1 MQHLFFRGVSMEVE
15 DCTKEQLL
23 AEVKQLRERMAA
35 YEATQQ
41 RSRDEETTMRK
52 IYGELEVLL
61 VQRTH
66 QLLESNTRLELEVEE
81 RSQAQTKLSAELE
94 KFQAMYELAVAMT
107 AERTLDEN
115 LALVV
120 ETGKKLLATDA
131 SFIAL
136 RDEAAGD
143 VYMHTL
149 SGIRTEDFKKMRL
162 PFGAG
167 HGGRVAKTGKASI
180 VVDYFKEVE
189 PVAHDIVRAEGLMS
203 GVAVPIQIGAT
214 NLGVLYAANR
224 AKTSFTKSDL
234 DTLSLLGNLA
244 AVEIVREQGKA
255 ALRQAQDNLERRIE
269 QRTAELRKANEELTL
284 EIARR
289 QKIQEALE
297 ESEKRYRLLFDH
309 AADAIYVLEAE
320 GDQAGQIVSANQVA
334 AEMHGYTVSELLG
347 MNIAELDTPESAA
360 RIPERLSRLYA
371 GETIREEVTHVRKDG
386 TVFPLEIN
394 ARLFGLGDYKYILAI
409 DRDVTERK
417 CAEDALRSSEERTR
431 RLIELAPIG
440 IRVARS
446 GDHIYVNPAFVKMFG
461 YNDPSEIVGRPVV
474 SLYFA
479 EDRERI
485 PGLAR
490 KESDAGQAPSYHEVR
505 GLRKNGDRFDAAI
518 WETTIDYE
526 GEPATLAFVVDAG
539 QEKSL
544 RDQLLR
550 AQKMES
556 LGTLAGGVA
565 HDFNN
570 ILTVVLGYSD
580 MLLMCHRKDEK
591 CLQRVQAIRTAA
603 RRGSD
608 LVQQILTFT
617 RKTEPKLQP
626 VDLNRELKQA
636 EQLLH
641 RTIPRMIEIELKL
654 EDNLRAVNA
663 DPAQVEQIVLN
674 LAVNAKHAMPKGGK
688 LIFQTK
694 NVTLDE
700 EYFRT
705 RLEAEPGEYVLLR
718 VSDTG
723 HGMGKAVLDR
733 IFEPFFTTKQPGE
746 GTGLGLSMVFGI
758 VKNHGGH
765 ISCLSEPGRGT
776 VFEIYLPA
784 IEQQLESPPEILLG
798 LPGGGSETLLL
809 VDDEDAVREMGKE
822 LLHQMGYSV
831 LTARSGRAALD
842 IYRESREAVSLV
854 ILDLVMPDMSGSEC
868 LEQLLKL
875 DPKVKVIIASGYAA
889 DGSLEELK
897 RTAKGLIAKPYDVA
911 QLLQAVRSAL
921 DDG

>member
-1 MQHLFFRGVSMEVE
+1 MRVE
-15 DCTKEQLL
+15 DSTKEQLL
-23 AEVKQLRERMAA
+23 DEVMKLRERVAA
-35 YEATQQ
+35 LEAAQR
-41 RSRDEETTMRK
+41 RSRDEEMTLRK
-52 IYGELEVLL
+52 VYGELEVLL

-66 QLLESNTRLELEVEE
+66 QLMEINTRLELEVEE
-81 RSQAQTKLSAELE
+81 RSQAQKKLSAELE
-94 KFQAMYELAVAMT
+94 KFQALYELAVAMT
-107 AERTLDEN
+107 AEPTLNEN
-115 LALVV
+115 LSLVV
-120 ETGKKLLATDA
+120 ETGRKLLAADT
-131 SFIAL
+131 SYIAL
-136 RDEAAGD
+136 RDEEAGN

-149 SGIRTEDFKKMRL
+149 SGIRTESFKRMTL

-167 HGGRVAKTGKASI
+167 LGGKVAQTGKGFI
-180 VVDYFKEVE
+180 VQDYFSEIA
-189 PVAHDIVRAEGLMS
+189 PVVHDVVREEGLIS
-203 GVAVPIQIGAT
+203 GVAVPVQIGKK
-214 NLGVLYAANR
+214 NLGVLYVFNR
-224 AKTSFTKSDL
+224 TKTAFTKSDL

-244 AVEIVREQGKA
+244 AVEIVREQGKS
-255 ALRQAQDNLERRIE
+255 ALRKAQDDLEKRIE

-289 QKIQEALE
+289 QTIQEALE

-309 AADAIYVLEAE
+309 AADAILVMEAE
-320 GDQAGQIVSANQVA
+320 GDQAGQIISANRVA
-334 AEMHGYTVSELLG
+334 AEIHGYTVGELVG
-347 MNIAELDTPESAA
+347 MNIADLDTPESAA
-360 RIPERLSRLYA
+360 KIPDRLSKLYA
-371 GETIREEVTHVRKDG
+371 GETIREEVTHARKDG

-394 ARLFGLGDYKYILAI
+394 ARFFELGDQKYILAI

-417 CAEDALRSSEERTR
+417 SAENALRSSEERMR

-440 IRVARS
+440 IRVARD
-446 GDHIYVNPAFVKMFG
+446 GANIYANPAFVKMFG
-461 YNDPSEIVGRPVV
+461 YNDLREIVGRPVV
-474 SLYFA
+474 SLYAA

-485 PGLAR
+485 PGRAR
-490 KESDAGQAPSYHEVR
+490 HGSEADRAPSYHEVR

-526 GEPATLAFVVDAG
+526 GKTAELAFVVDAG

-580 MLLMCHRKDEK
+580 MLLMCHSRDEK

-641 RTIPRMIEIELKL
+641 RTIPRMISIELKL
-654 EDNLRAVNA
+654 EENLSAVNA
-663 DPAQVEQIVLN
+663 DPAQIEQIVLN
-674 LAVNAKHAMPKGGK
+674 LAVNAKHAMPKGGS

-765 ISCLSEPGRGT
+765 ISCFSEPDRGT

-784 IEQQLESPPEILLG
+784 IEQRLESPPEIMLG
-798 LPGGGSETLLL
+798 LPGGGTETLLL

-842 IYRESREAVSLV
+842 IYRESGDSVSLV

-868 LEQLLKL
+868 LAELLKL

-897 RTAKGLIAKPYDVA
+897 RTAKDLIAKPYDVK
-911 QLLQAVRSAL
+911 QLLQAVRNAL
-921 DDG
+921 DEG

>member
-1 MQHLFFRGVSMEVE
+1 MQHSFFRGVSMRVE
-15 DCTKEQLL
+15 DSTKEQLL
-23 AEVKQLRERMAA
+23 DEVMKLRERVAA
-35 YEATQQ
+35 LEAAQR
-41 RSRDEETTMRK
+41 RSRDEEMTLRK
-52 IYGELEVLL
+52 VYGELEVLL

-66 QLLESNTRLELEVEE
+66 QLMEINTRLELEVEE
-81 RSQAQTKLSAELE
+81 RSQAQKKLSAELE
-94 KFQAMYELAVAMT
+94 KFQALYELAVAMT
-107 AERTLDEN
+107 AEPTLNEN
-115 LALVV
+115 LSLVV
-120 ETGKKLLATDA
+120 ETGRKLLAADT
-131 SFIAL
+131 SYIAL
-136 RDEAAGD
+136 RDEEAGN

-149 SGIRTEDFKKMRL
+149 SGIRTESFKRMTL

-167 HGGRVAKTGKASI
+167 LGGKVAQTGKGFI
-180 VVDYFKEVE
+180 VQDYFSEIA
-189 PVAHDIVRAEGLMS
+189 PVVHDVVREEGLIS
-203 GVAVPIQIGAT
+203 GVAVPVQIGKK
-214 NLGVLYAANR
+214 NLGVLYVFNR
-224 AKTSFTKSDL
+224 TKTAFTKSDL

-244 AVEIVREQGKA
+244 AVEIVREQGKS
-255 ALRQAQDNLERRIE
+255 ALRKAQDDLEKRIE

-289 QKIQEALE
+289 QTIQEALE

-309 AADAIYVLEAE
+309 AADAILVMEAE
-320 GDQAGQIVSANQVA
+320 GDQAGQIISANRVA
-334 AEMHGYTVSELLG
+334 AEIHGYTVGELVG
-347 MNIAELDTPESAA
+347 MNIADLDTPESAA
-360 RIPERLSRLYA
+360 KIPDRLSKLYA
-371 GETIREEVTHVRKDG
+371 GETIREEVTHARKDG

-394 ARLFGLGDYKYILAI
+394 ARFFELGDQKYILAI

-417 CAEDALRSSEERTR
+417 SAENALRSSEERMR

-440 IRVARS
+440 IRVARD
-446 GDHIYVNPAFVKMFG
+446 GANIYANPAFVKMFG
-461 YNDPSEIVGRPVV
+461 YNDLREIVGRPVV
-474 SLYFA
+474 SLYAA

-485 PGLAR
+485 PGRAR
-490 KESDAGQAPSYHEVR
+490 HGSEADRAPSYHEVR

-526 GEPATLAFVVDAG
+526 GKTAELAFVVDAG

-580 MLLMCHRKDEK
+580 MLLMCHSRDEK

-641 RTIPRMIEIELKL
+641 RTIPRMISIELKL
-654 EDNLRAVNA
+654 EENLSAVNA
-663 DPAQVEQIVLN
+663 DPAQIEQIVLN
-674 LAVNAKHAMPKGGK
+674 LAVNAKHAMPKGGS

-765 ISCLSEPGRGT
+765 VSCFSEPDRGT

-784 IEQQLESPPEILLG
+784 IEQRLESPPEIMLG
-798 LPGGGSETLLL
+798 LPGGGTETLLL

-842 IYRESREAVSLV
+842 IYRESGDSVSLV

-868 LEQLLKL
+868 LAELLKL

-897 RTAKGLIAKPYDVA
+897 RTAKDLIAKPYDVK
-911 QLLQAVRSAL
+911 QLLQAVRNAL
-921 DDG
+921 DEG

>member
-1 MQHLFFRGVSMEVE
+1 MKVE

-23 AEVKQLRERMAA
+23 AEVTHLRARMAA
-35 YEATQQ
+35 CGAVSE
-41 RSRDEETTMRK
+41 RSREEAMTLRK
-52 IYGELEVLL
+52 VRGELEVLL
-61 VQRTH
+61 AQRTH
-66 QLLESNTRLELEVEE
+66 ELLESNTRLELEVEE
-81 RSQAQTKLSAELE
+81 HSHAQTKLSAELE
-94 KFQAMYELAVAMT
+94 KFQALYELAVAMT

-120 ETGKKLLATDA
+120 ETGRKLLAGDT
-131 SFIAL
+131 SYIAL
-136 RDEAAGD
+136 RDEEAGS
-143 VYMHTL
+143 VYMDTL
-149 SGIRTEDFKKMRL
+149 SGIHTESFKKMRI

-167 HGGRVAKTGKASI
+167 LGGKVAQTGKGFI
-180 VVDYFKEVE
+180 VQDYFKEVA
-189 PVAHDIVRAEGLMS
+189 PAVHDVVREEGLIS
-203 GVAVPIQIGAT
+203 GVAVPIQMGKKS
-214 NLGVLYAANR
+214 LGVLYVFNR
-224 AKTSFTKSDL
+224 TKTAFTKSDL

-255 ALRQAQDNLERRIE
+255 ALRKAQGNLERRIE

-284 EIARR
+284 EMARR
-289 QKIQEALE
+289 QTLQEALE

-309 AADAIYVLEAE
+309 AGDAIYVLEPE
-320 GDQAGQIVSANQVA
+320 GDQAGQIVSANEVA
-334 AEMHGYTVSELLG
+334 AEMHGYTVGELLG
-347 MNIAELDTPESAA
+347 MNIAALETPESGAKIRE
-360 RIPERLSRLYA
+360 RIPKLYA

-394 ARLFGLGDYKYILAI
+394 VRLFELGDQKYVLGI

-417 CAEDALRSSEERTR
+417 SAEDALRSSEQRMR

-440 IRVARS
+440 IRVARN
-446 GDHIYVNPAFVKMFG
+446 GDHIYVNPAFVRMFG

-474 SLYFA
+474 SLYVA
-479 EDRERI
+479 EDGERI
-485 PGLAR
+485 PGLTR

-526 GEPATLAFVVDAG
+526 GEPAALAFVVDAG

-580 MLLMCHRKDEK
+580 MLLMCHRSDEK
-591 CLQRVQAIRTAA
+591 CLQRAQAIRTAA

-641 RTIPRMIEIELKL
+641 RTIPRMIEIELQL
-654 EDNLRAVNA
+654 EDNLSAINA
-663 DPAQVEQIVLN
+663 DPGQIEQIVLN

-784 IEQQLESPPEILLG
+784 IEQELESPPEIMLG

-809 VDDEDAVREMGKE
+809 VDDEDAVREMGRE

-831 LTARSGRAALD
+831 ITARSGRAALD
-842 IYRESREAVSLV
+842 IYRESGEAVSLV
-854 ILDLVMPDMSGSEC
+854 ILDLVMPDMSGGEC
-868 LEQLLKL
+868 LEELLKL

-889 DGSLEELK
+889 EGSLEELK
-897 RTAKGLIAKPYDVA
+897 RAAKGLIAKPYDVK

-921 DDG
+921 DED